1 MANPLFSVLIANYNN
16 GLFLEEALGSVLDQT
31 YSNWEV
37 ILIDDGSTD
46 HSNVLYKNIN
56 NKKVKIF
63 YNGKNKGIAYTKHR
77 CIELAKGKYCG
88 FLDPDD
94 RLTPDALEKVVAI
107 FEKGLPSVSLV
118 YSNFYVCRDTMA
130 KCYTA
135 PIYDIPVKLNLL
147 VGLKPDAFSAFR
159 KRSYFETTGIDQK
172 LEKAIDRDL
181 VLKLEEQ
188 GDTIKI
194 DDCLYYYR
202 FHEKATSNYQNAF
215 KAEYW
220 AWKCRYAACK
230 RRGLKEEDVY
240 CLVKKYTNAS
250 QKKHLEN
257 SIDFRLGKFILTP
270 ARWLKRF
277 FKSCSILQ

>member
-1 MANPLFSVLIANYNN
+1 ML
-16 GLFLEEALGSVLDQT
+16 
-31 YSNWEV
+31 
-37 ILIDDGSTD
+37 
-46 HSNVLYKNIN
+46 N

-220 AWKCRYAACK
+220 AWKP
-230 RRGLKEEDVY
+230 
-240 CLVKKYTNAS
+240 
-250 QKKHLEN
+250 
-257 SIDFRLGKFILTP
+257 P
-270 ARWLKRF
+270 ARWHGAARTSRFWKATNGSCRGSSAAGPRPSWSTTSHPWASSCARTRKR
-277 FKSCSILQ
+277 SS